1 MTYMKINEKSKA
13 LNDCNESLRYDP
25 LYVKSYLRRADCH
38 KKLGNYRRSLNDFKK
53 VKELDPKDK

>member
-1 MTYMKINEKSKA
+1 MTYMKINERSKA

-38 KKLGNYRRSLNDFKK
+38 KKLGNYKQSLNDFKK
-53 VKELDPKDK
+53 VK